1 VGVFKQIKDMKQ
13 AVAATPDLVDGAM
26 QLGAQAQQMQA
37 AQQQA
42 AEAQAAQAAQAAA
55 AAQPATGPDFEP
67 VAGVSL
73 ATYAAISRDL
83 QGRDASELEGIA
95 AGHGVDAAAWEQ
107 AMTEFTARMQRNPA
121 VAKEFNRH
129 YTGG

>member
-1 VGVFKQIKDMKQ
+1 MGVFKQFKDMKQ
-13 AVAATPDLVDGAM
+13 AVAAAPDLVDQAM
-26 QLGAQAQQMQA
+26 QLGAQAEQMQA

-42 AEAQAAQAAQAAA
+42 AQAQAAQAAQAPAPA
-55 AAQPATGPDFEP
+55 ATGPDFEP

-73 ATYAAISRDL
+73 ETYATISREL

-95 AGHGVDAAAWEQ
+95 ARHGVDTAAWDQ
-107 AMTEFTARMQRNPA
+107 AMAEFTARMQRNPA

>member
-26 QLGAQAQQMQA
+26 QLGAQAEQMQA

-42 AEAQAAQAAQAAA
+42 AAAQAAQAAA

-83 QGRDASELEGIA
+83 QGSDASELEAIA
-95 AGHGVDAAAWEQ
+95 AGHGVDTAAWEQ
-107 AMTEFTARMQRNPA
+107 AMAEFTARMQRNPA

-129 YTGG
+129 YMGG

>member
-1 VGVFKQIKDMKQ
+1 MGVFKQFKDMKQ
-13 AVAATPDLVDGAM
+13 AVAAAPDLVDQAM
-26 QLGAQAQQMQA
+26 QLGAQAEQMQA

-42 AEAQAAQAAQAAA
+42 AQAQAAQAAQAPAA
-55 AAQPATGPDFEP
+55 APTGPDFEP

-73 ATYAAISRDL
+73 ETYATISREL
-83 QGRDASELEGIA
+83 QGRDASELKGIA
-95 AGHGVDAAAWEQ
+95 TRHGVDTGAWEQ
-107 AMTEFTARMQRNPA
+107 AMAEFTARMQRNPA

>member
-42 AEAQAAQAAQAAA
+42 AEAQAAQASA

-73 ATYAAISRDL
+73 ATYAAISREL